1 MKSNVFIRPIE
12 DDDLTDCVRDCFDQ
26 FGGVGSICKGNV
38 FIKFNGTGPDPNIIT
53 DREVILSTVK
63 VVKEVIN
70 PENIYVMENSA
81 VGFCTRLVYEI
92 DNLEKRIEELGIVL
106 DYAKRI
112 RNVRSNLRLNQDQFA
127 QKLNEKPSL
136 LRRIEAGKVEPTIKL
151 AKKIQ
156 QVYKIKLLKK
166 VDETEFNVQETK
178 FMKKSTGS
186 SLGDIAFI
194 KKKSKDSDS

>member
-1 MKSNVFIRPIE
+1 MPKTRYSEVDKECPICGGIIWGKGQKVLLEGAKITVCDNCAQHGTKIYKPSN
-12 DDDLTDCVRDCFDQ
+12 
-26 FGGVGSICKGNV
+26 NV
-38 FIKFNGTGPDPNIIT
+38 QIKKTAQKKPQT
-53 DREVILSTVK
+53 
-63 VVKEVIN
+63 
-70 PENIYVMENSA
+70 
-81 VGFCTRLVYEI
+81 
-92 DNLEKRIEELGIVL
+92 NLKKQTFKPKRIEELEIVL

-112 RNVRSNLRLNQDQFA
+112 RNVRGNLRLNQDQFA

-194 KKKSKDSDS
+194 KKKSKDSNS

>member
-1 MKSNVFIRPIE
+1 MKHQIAPKRQSFKPKGIE
-12 DDDLTDCVRDCFDQ
+12 D
-26 FGGVGSICKGNV
+26 
-38 FIKFNGTGPDPNIIT
+38 
-53 DREVILSTVK
+53 
-63 VVKEVIN
+63 
-70 PENIYVMENSA
+70 
-81 VGFCTRLVYEI
+81 
-92 DNLEKRIEELGIVL
+92 LEIVL

-136 LRRIEAGKVEPTIKL
+136 LRRIEAGKVEPNIKL

-156 QVYKIKLLKK
+156 EVYKIKLLKK
-166 VDETEFNVQETK
+166 IDETEFSVHETK

-194 KKKSKDSDS
+194 KKKSKYSDS